1 MVERQLG
8 FLSRPQ
14 QRLAISALIEDR
26 ADRAIGK
33 GTDLEPSSAGSLEPL
48 CAVLAVEPQDAETGA
63 EALLGLR
70 PAA

>member
-8 FLSRPQ
+8 CLSRPQ
-14 QRLAISALIEDR
+14 QRLAIAALIEDR

-48 CAVLAVEPQDAETGA
+48 CAVLAVEPQAETGA